1 MSGPL
6 DRYRIIELAGL
17 GATPFCGMML
27 ADMGAEV
34 IVVERLEGSS
44 DLSRQTQEILY
55 RNRRS
60 IGIDLKQPDGT
71 ELLMELVETADGLI
85 EGFRPGVAERLGAGP
100 EACWERNPGLVYG
113 RMTGWGQSGPLSQSA
128 GHDIDYIAVSGV
140 LGAIGR
146 VGERPVPPLNL
157 VGDFGG
163 GGLLL
168 AFGMVCG
175 LLEAKESGLGQ
186 VIDAAMTDGSAV
198 LSTMVYGM
206 AAAGLWDLHEKGVN
220 LLDSGAPWY
229 DTYTTSDGAYMAVG
243 AIEPHF
249 YSTFLG
255 GLGLD
260 SAELP
265 DQHDSGRWPE
275 LRQRFTERFAEHTQ
289 AEWTEVFGGTDACV
303 SPVLDFASA
312 ADHPHNVARETF
324 IEVGG
329 IIQPAPAPR
338 FGRTTTPH
346 PAPPPRSGADTDLLL
361 DELGIDPETIAG
373 LRAGGIVG

>member
-1 MSGPL
+1 MNGPL
-6 DRYRIIELAGL
+6 DGYRIIELAGL

-34 IVVERLEGSS
+34 VVVERIAEVS

-60 IGIDLKQPDGT
+60 IGVDLKQPDGT

-85 EGFRPGVAERLGAGP
+85 EGFRPGVAERLAVGP

-146 VGERPVPPLNL
+146 AGERPVPPLNL

-163 GGLLL
+163 GGLFL

-229 DTYTTSDGAYMAVG
+229 DTYTTSDGAHMAVG

-249 YSTFLG
+249 YATLLE

-260 SAELP
+260 PAELP
-265 DQHDSGRWPE
+265 DQYDSGRWPE
-275 LRQRFTERFAEHTQ
+275 LRQRFGERFAEHTQ
-289 AEWTEVFGGTDACV
+289 TEWTKVFDGTDACV
-303 SPVLDFASA
+303 SPVLQLASA
-312 ADHPHNVARETF
+312 AQHPHNAARGTF
-324 IEVGG
+324 IDVGG

-338 FGRTTTPH
+338 FGRTTAPH
-346 PAPPPRSGADTDLLL
+346 PTPPPRYGADTDLLL
-361 DELGIDPETIAG
+361 DELGIDLTTVAE
-373 LRAGGIVG
+373 LRARGVVG